1 MRAARF
7 FKRLQVILICTL
19 ALLCCA
25 VATARA
31 DSADLTGSYGDALV
45 VGVPVDRCPV
55 FYLDAET
62 DEVTGIGADLM
73 RSAAQEVGYVVTFT
87 PLAEQT
93 LKDALDNDAYDVILP
108 FGSAITSTSG
118 KQSIVSDNLI
128 QTPFTLVTK
137 NNRVLPDL
145 NELHVGMLSSL
156 RGGAE
161 TVSELYPG
169 IHITFYES
177 MAECVDAL
185 RAGSVDALLHNSY
198 VWSYVLQKPSYADL
212 AVQPAAMF
220 SMDFRAGTLDTPEGE
235 ARIARLNNGI
245 ATLSDTRRQ
254 AIVLDHTTRR
264 LYQYD
269 LYDYLFQ
276 YRFVL
281 QLGLTLLASLAAF
294 VAHRRR
300 AYRLEQEERVRR
312 LIDHDALT
320 GAFSHNGFKK
330 RVEELLRANP
340 DTPYLL
346 VYSNIKDFKYVN
358 DGLGREAGDDLLRFW
373 VATTQESL
381 SDQEAIGRLE
391 GDHFGV
397 LRLNKGAEQV
407 RWDDKEIIG
416 RVRNYYIDRGDEYRV
431 HVCGGIYVLTPE
443 DYEQPNVDRMLDYAR
458 VAEKRVQ
465 SSRDDG
471 FAFYNPEQ
479 WNKGKR
485 IAEIVAHLPVAL
497 ESGEVQVWYQPQV
510 DYRTGR
516 ITSAEALCRWNH
528 TKLGRLSPEEFIP
541 ALEEH
546 GLVYKLDHF
555 VWERV
560 CQDVQRWN
568 QQGVRRSVSVN
579 LSRHDILENPDVPE
593 VFCDLVRTYDLSA
606 DQLHVEITE
615 SAYVESPELLIRTTA
630 RLRELGFKV
639 EMDDFGSG
647 YSSLNMLKEVP
658 LDRIKLDL
666 RFLSEAGD
674 QERGRI
680 IVSHV
685 VHMVEAL
692 GTDLI
697 AEGVET
703 KTQAQFL
710 SEQGC
715 NSMQGY
721 YFYKPMQVHDFEQ
734 VAGA

>member
-1 MRAARF
+1 A
-7 FKRLQVILICTL
+7 
-19 ALLCCA
+19 
-25 VATARA
+25 
-31 DSADLTGSYGDALV
+31 GSYGDVLT

-62 DEVTGIGADLM
+62 GEVTGIGADLM
-73 RSAAQEVGYVVTFT
+73 RTAAQEVGYVVTFM
-87 PLAEQT
+87 PLAEPT
-93 LKDALDNDAYDVILP
+93 LKDALDSDAYDVILP
-108 FGSAITSTSG
+108 FGSAITSASG

-128 QTPFTLVTK
+128 QTPFTLVTL
-137 NNRVLPDL
+137 NNRILPGL

-161 TVSELYPG
+161 TVGDLYPG
-169 IHITFYES
+169 IQISFYES

-185 RAGSVDALLHNSY
+185 RAGNVDALLHNSY

-269 LYDYLFQ
+269 LFDYLFQ
-276 YRFVL
+276 YRFAL
-281 QLGLTLLASLAAF
+281 LMGLTFLVLLAAF
-294 VAHRRR
+294 LVHVRR
-300 AYRLEQEERVRR
+300 AYKQEQEERVRR
-312 LIDHDALT
+312 LINHDTLT
-320 GAFSHNGFKK
+320 GALSHNGFIR

-340 DTPYLL
+340 STPYLL
-346 VYSNIKDFKYVN
+346 AYSNIKDFKYIN

-373 VATTQESL
+373 VSATQKSL

-391 GDHFGV
+391 GDHFAV
-397 LRLNKGAEQV
+397 LRLDKGMEQV
-407 RWDDKEIIG
+407 RWDDKEILG
-416 RVRNYYIDRGDEYRV
+416 RVRDYFIDRGDEYRV

-458 VAEKRVQ
+458 LAEKRVQ

-497 ESGEVQVWYQPQV
+497 GSGEVQVWYQPQV
-510 DYRTGR
+510 DYRTGH
-516 ITSAEALCRWNH
+516 IVSAEALCRWNH

-541 ALEEH
+541 ALENH
-546 GLVYKLDHF
+546 GLVYELDRF

-579 LSRHDILENPDVPE
+579 LSRHDILENPDVPD
-593 VFCDLVRTYDLSA
+593 VFADLVATYGIGI

-630 RLRELGFKV
+630 RLRELGFMV

-658 LDRIKLDL
+658 VDRIKLDL

-674 QERGRI
+674 QNRGRI

-685 VHMVEAL
+685 VHMVEEL

-703 KTQAQFL
+703 EVQAQFL
-710 SEQGC
+710 SNQGC

-721 YFYKPMQVHDFEQ
+721 YFYKPMDVHDFEQ